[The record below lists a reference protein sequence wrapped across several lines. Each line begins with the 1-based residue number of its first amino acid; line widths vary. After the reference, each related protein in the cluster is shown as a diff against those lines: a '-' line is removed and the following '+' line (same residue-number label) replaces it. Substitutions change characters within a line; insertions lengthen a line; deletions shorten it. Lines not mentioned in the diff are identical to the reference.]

1 MRNISQNVTGV
12 LSNSKSPLR
21 WWALVVLAFAQFLV
35 VLDASIVNIALPT
48 LGTELEM
55 NTTALSWVITAYVLP
70 FGGLLLLGGRL
81 ADRYG
86 HRKIF
91 IAGVA
96 GFVITSAAAGLAN
109 SGMLLL
115 TARAFQGASAAL
127 LAPAALALVTKLFTE
142 PQDRAKALGIWGAVA
157 GIGSAAGVLLGGVL
171 TSSFGWP
178 AVFFVNV
185 PVGILVIAALPVLV
199 GKDSPGASKSVDLP
213 GAITVTGGIV
223 ALVAALSEAEHAGW
237 TSPLALT
244 LAIAAVVLLAA
255 FIFIEKRSND
265 PLVPFNIF
273 RNKSVLG
280 GNMTLLLIGGAVTVL
295 FFALSV
301 YMQQVLQY
309 NAMTAGLTQLPLA
322 GALVV
327 FAGIVP
333 GLIKAIGT
341 RWTLVVS
348 LVLFAVGLIWLAMAP
363 SDAAFVADLLGPTI
377 IIGIGLGGAFVAGT
391 ELAVNGVEDR
401 DAGLASGLVN
411 TSQQVGGAVGIAVL
425 ATLAASRTNGL
436 LAKGNDSMQALT
448 GGFSWVFLGAA
459 LFAIIG
465 AIIVIVVV
473 KPSVSSEVIDQSIN
487 DNKGANA

>member
-1 MRNISQNVTGV
+1 MKTISHNARAGE
-12 LSNSKSPLR
+12 SKSALR
-21 WWALVVLAFAQFLV
+21 WWALVVLALAQFLV

-48 LGTELEM
+48 LGTELQM

-86 HRKIF
+86 HRNIF

-96 GFVITSAAAGLAN
+96 GFVITSAAAGLAA
-109 SGMLLL
+109 SGTWLLA
-115 TARAFQGASAAL
+115 ARAIQGVSAAL

-185 PVGILVIAALPVLV
+185 PVGLLVIAAIPALV
-199 GKDSPGASKSVDLP
+199 GKDSPGESKPIDLP

-223 ALVAALSEAEHAGW
+223 ALVAALSEAEHGGW
-237 TSPLALT
+237 TSPVVLSLT
-244 LAIAAVVLLAA
+244 VAAIVLLAA
-255 FIFIEKRSND
+255 FVMIEKRSKD
-265 PLVPFNIF
+265 PLVPFSIF

-280 GNMTLLLIGGAVTVL
+280 GNLALLLIGGAVTGL

-301 YMQQVLQY
+301 YMQQVLHY

-327 FAGIVP
+327 IAGIVP
-333 GLIKAIGT
+333 GFIKSIGT
-341 RWTLVVS
+341 RWTLAVS
-348 LVLFAVGLIWLAMAP
+348 LGLFAIGLIWLSMAP

-377 IIGIGLGGAFVAGT
+377 VIGVGLGGAFVAGT
-391 ELAVNGVEDR
+391 ELAVHGVDDR

-411 TSQQVGGAVGIAVL
+411 TSQQVGGAVGIAIL
-425 ATLAASRTNGL
+425 ATLAATRTDGL
-436 LAKGNDSMQALT
+436 LSDGKESLQALT

-459 LFAIIG
+459 IFAVAG
-465 AIIVIVVV
+465 ALIVIAVVR
-473 KPSVSSEVIDQSIN
+473 PSVSNKVIDQPITKKERVN
-487 DNKGANA
+487 PQ